1 VNWFQNIV
9 KSERMAPLVEM
20 LPTNFFPVVPPLLE
34 PESAPESEV
43 EVDPDPESE
52 IVPDPELELEEDEEP
67 APEPDP
73 ELEDEPALASV
84 DPELDVEGVAA
95 SLSTLESAPVPPV
108 PSSLDGFELDDPQA
122 TRTDRRAIG
131 NRRGWAARFINGAVA
146 ASGVTRHENRRP
158 SSPDGISTGQ
168 PLR

>member
-1 VNWFQNIV
+1 
-9 KSERMAPLVEM
+9 MAPLVEM

-52 IVPDPELELEEDEEP
+52 LVPAPELELEEDEEP
-67 APEPDP
+67 APELEPDP

-84 DPELDVEGVAA
+84 DPELDAGGVAV
-95 SLSTLESAPVPPV
+95 SLSTLESPPVPPV

-131 NRRGWAARFINGAVA
+131 NRRGSAARFIDRAVA